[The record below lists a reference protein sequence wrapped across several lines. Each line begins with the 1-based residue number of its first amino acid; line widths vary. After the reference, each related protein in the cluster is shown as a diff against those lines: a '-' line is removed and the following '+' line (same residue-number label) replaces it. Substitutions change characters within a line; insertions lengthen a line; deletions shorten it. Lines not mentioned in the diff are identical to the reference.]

1 MREPVVRRM
10 AGAIPNSEVMLNTN
24 TPNPVKNKPREMRS
38 RVGNASIN
46 HGRRG
51 SSWKPTDVRGPD
63 ALLIMVL
70 GRAKMLLMLY

>member
-38 RVGNASIN
+38 KVGNASIN
-46 HGRRG
+46 QGRRG

-63 ALLIMVL
+63 ALLIMVR